1 MIAICYSKHHKHL
14 ANFLPWRYHYQIMD
28 MKTFIAT
35 EGRESAKHLAA
46 LAGTNYTYL
55 TQIASGFRKPSGRLT
70 LLLEHHSKG
79 KLTRH
84 ELRPDLYPEV

>member
-1 MIAICYSKHHKHL
+1 
-14 ANFLPWRYHYQIMD
+14 
-28 MKTFIAT
+28 MKTYIAK
-35 EGRESAKHLAA
+35 EGRDAARRLAF
-46 LAGTNYTYL
+46 LSGTSYIYL

-84 ELRPDLYPEV
+84 ELRPDLYPDA

>member
-1 MIAICYSKHHKHL
+1 
-14 ANFLPWRYHYQIMD
+14 MD

-35 EGRESAKHLAA
+35 EGRSAAKRLAI
-46 LAGTNYTYL
+46 LAGTNYAYL

-70 LLLEHHSKG
+70 PLLEHHSNG

-84 ELRPDLYPEV
+84 ELRPDLYPEA